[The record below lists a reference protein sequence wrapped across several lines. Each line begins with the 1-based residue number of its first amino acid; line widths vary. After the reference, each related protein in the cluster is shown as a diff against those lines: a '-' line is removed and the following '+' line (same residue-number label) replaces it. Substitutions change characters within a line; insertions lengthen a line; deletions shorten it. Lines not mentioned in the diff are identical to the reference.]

1 MNILFII
8 ICVVLSLGVIA
19 NLMFTCFV
27 SKHFDKKLTYLEDK
41 IIKDLIDT
49 AVTLDKADE
58 ELDRRMEKLESPEV
72 KPIPI
77 FPSIPP
83 IEC

>member
-1 MNILFII
+1 MIIL
-8 ICVVLSLGVIA
+8 ICLFLAAGILA
-19 NLMFTCFV
+19 NLMFTCFL
-27 SKHFDKKLTYLEDK
+27 SKHFDRELADLESK
-41 IIKDLIDT
+41 ILSDLID
-49 AVTLDKADE
+49 AVNTLDKADE
-58 ELDRRMEKLESPEV
+58 ELDKRIEKLECPKS